1 MKNYIA
7 HTKWKEYQQQTSSG
21 KPRTLLVEALAY
33 VLTRDAALDLG
44 AGALNEAQYLLN
56 NGFKNVIAVD
66 ITPQFKKVSIREGSY
81 FEYFENSI
89 EEYHFQL
96 QYFDLISSQFSI
108 PFVEK
113 NQFPEIW
120 RNITQSLKQGGV
132 FCGQL
137 FGKKD
142 DWGNSGT
149 IITHTSE
156 EVLKMAENFEVLYFE
171 EVENDFK
178 TANGQQKHWHY
189 FEIILR
195 KK

>member
-1 MKNYIA
+1 MKNYVELE
-7 HTKWKEYQQQTSSG
+7 KWEEYQQQTSGG
-21 KPRTLLVEALAY
+21 KPRTLLVKAIKY
-33 VLTRDAALDLG
+33 VSMRDAALDLG
-44 AGALNEAQYLLN
+44 AGALNETQHLLD

-66 ITPQFKKVSIREGSY
+66 ITPQFKNVSIKEGVH
-81 FEYFENSI
+81 FEYCESSF
-89 EEYHFQL
+89 EEYHFQP
-96 QYFDLISSQFSI
+96 QYFDLISSQFAI
-108 PFVEK
+108 PFAEK

-149 IITHTSE
+149 VTTHTSE
-156 EVLKMAENFEVLYFE
+156 EVSKMTENFEVLYLE
-171 EVENDFK
+171 EIENDSK
-178 TANGQQKHWHY
+178 TASGQQKHWHY
-189 FEIILR
+189 FELILR